1 MQEEGDDLVDDSSF
15 EPANIVSGSDDSDE
29 PMREEPMSLSPPP
42 SSRTRSVSSEPGE
55 RADSETLRLLPLVPR
70 GVFEPIIMPTNC
82 IWECPVQGCGFA
94 VQFKGRLSRRILQL
108 LSEDDIAFLKR
119 RSWASGSPRGYAI
132 LGKVCASHF
141 EEHITQVGLVIRG
154 VSALSID
161 THMLQIFTESN
172 SEIDTIMRVLIVQ
185 YQRPNCL

>member
-1 MQEEGDDLVDDSSF
+1 MQEEQDDLVDDSSF
-15 EPANIVSGSDDSDE
+15 RPASLVAGSDSDE
-29 PMREEPMSLSPPP
+29 PMHEESASLSPPP
-42 SSRTRSVSSEPGE
+42 TSRTRSVSSERGE

-70 GVFEPIIMPTNC
+70 GVFEPIVMPTNC
-82 IWECPVQGCGFA
+82 IWECPVQGCAFA
-94 VQFKGRLSRRILQL
+94 VNFKGRLSRRILQL

-141 EEHITQVGLVIRG
+141 EEHITRVGLAIRG
-154 VSALSID
+154 VSASSID
-161 THMLQIFTESN
+161 THMLQISTESN
-172 SEIDTIMRVLIVQ
+172 SEIDSIMKVLIVQ